1 MNDRT
6 PVLRPFIRL
15 LTGHWKRMAAG
26 TLFGLITLASAVGL
40 MALSGW
46 FLSAAAH
53 AGLTLATAQLFNYFF
68 PSIGLRIFAI
78 SRTLGRYVE
87 RIVSHDATFRMLE
100 SLRVWFYARIEPL
113 APARLMKYRSGDILN
128 RIVADIDAL
137 DNLYLRVLSPFL
149 AACGLAVL
157 LAVFLYAYAPNIA
170 LATLGFMFIAGVA
183 LPAAAGV
190 MGASDGRKLAQLTA
204 RMRMHIV
211 EGVQGLSELLVYGR
225 NRAYLD
231 QVRQDNRALLAAQRR
246 MSHVR
251 GICTAGI
258 IILSGLAVLTAL
270 YLGAALV
277 NGGFLPGANL
287 AMISLAVLA
296 AFDAVMPLPL
306 AFQYLGRTREAGRRL
321 LDVVGIVPAV
331 SFPTRSAGRPTVR
344 FDISFDRV
352 SFRYTDRAPFA
363 LEDVDFRVPAGQRVA
378 LIGQTGAGKST
389 LAYLL
394 ARFWDPTTGTISIGS
409 KDIRDFSED
418 DLRRNVSMVS
428 QQAHL
433 FSASV
438 RNNLLIGRPA
448 ADDSDVWRALESVHL
463 DDFIRSL
470 PQGLDTWVGESGR
483 LISGGQAR
491 RLAIARTIL
500 RDAPIWILDEPTE
513 GLDRVT
519 ERLVLETL
527 FDITCDKTVL
537 LITHRLVDL
546 DRMNRILVME
556 NGRIIEQGTHAELL
570 NGRTRY
576 ASLREDT
583 VLT

>member
-1 MNDRT
+1 MVDRT
-6 PVLRPFIRL
+6 SVLRPFIRL

-100 SLRVWFYARIEPL
+100 SLRVWFYTRIEPL
-113 APARLMKYRSGDILN
+113 APARLMLYRSGDILN

-137 DNLYLRVLSPFL
+137 DNLYLRVLSPTL
-149 AACGLAVL
+149 AACGLAVILTVL
-157 LAVFLYAYAPNIA
+157 LYTYAPVIA
-170 LATLGFMFIAGVA
+170 LATLGFMVIGGFV
-183 LPAAAGV
+183 LPAVAGV
-190 MGASDGRKLAQLTA
+190 MSASDGRKLARLTA
-204 RMRMHIV
+204 RLRMHIV
-211 EGVQGLSELLVYGR
+211 EGVQGLPELLVYGR
-225 NRAYLD
+225 SRALLD

-246 MSHVR
+246 MSHMR
-251 GICTAGI
+251 GICSAGI
-258 IILSGLAVLTAL
+258 IILAGMAVLTAL
-270 YLGAALV
+270 YQGAALV
-277 NGGFLPGANL
+277 SRGLLQGAIL
-287 AMISLAVLA
+287 AMIALAVLA

-306 AFQYLGRTREAGRRL
+306 AYQYLGRTREAGRRL

-331 SFPTRSAGRPTVR
+331 SFPTQSSGRPAG
-344 FDISFDRV
+344 FDIRFDRV
-352 SFRYTDRAPFA
+352 SFQYADRLPLAV
-363 LEDVDFRVPAGQRVA
+363 EDVDFRVPAGQRVA
-378 LIGQTGAGKST
+378 VIGQTGAGKST
-389 LAYLL
+389 LAYLV
-394 ARFWDPTTGTISIGS
+394 ARFWDPSTGTISIGS

-418 DLRRNVSMVS
+418 DLRRNVSLVS

-433 FSASV
+433 FSTSV
-438 RNNLLIGRPA
+438 RNNLLIGRPD
-448 ADDSDVWRALESVHL
+448 ADDNDLWRALEAVRL

-470 PQGLDTWVGESGR
+470 PRGLDTWVGESGR
-483 LISGGQAR
+483 LISGGQGR
-491 RLAIARTIL
+491 RLAIARAIL

-513 GLDRVT
+513 GLDSVT

-527 FDITCDKTVL
+527 FDITSDKTVL

-546 DRMNRILVME
+546 DRMNRILIME
-556 NGRIIEQGTHAELL
+556 NGRIIEQGTHTDLL
-570 NGRTRY
+570 RGRTRY
-576 ASLREDT
+576 ASLCERIQY
-583 VLT
+583 